1 MFQLSPPS
9 DPNYKFEI
17 FKAVLGPLIAAVV
30 FIIGLLWRDRIERR
44 QAAQEWFEQT
54 YITDGLD
61 VVADHLTT
69 LSHLTNE
76 SRRLMFGHIP
86 VQPLPYSVP
95 RKLMTFHLFDFL
107 TGVDTAQAVILASMR
122 KDHPIHLTHEE
133 SLEILSLCIGLYTY
147 AETIRGFLLETKIK
161 MKSDVYKIPKNFQFT
176 ELLTTL
182 NKTFLEETDLTSLNK
197 VLMSKFRDRIGETAK
212 ALRAEKE

>member
-9 DPNYKFEI
+9 DPHYKFEI

-54 YITDGLD
+54 YITDALD
-61 VVADHLTT
+61 VVTDHLTT

-76 SRRLMFGHIP
+76 SRRLMFAHIP

-95 RKLMTFHLFDFL
+95 RKLMTFYLLDFL
-107 TGVDTAQAVILASMR
+107 TGVDTAEAVILAAMR
-122 KDHPIHLTHEE
+122 KDHPIQLTHEE
-133 SLEILSLCIGLYTY
+133 SQEILSACIALTTY
-147 AETIRGFLLETKIK
+147 AEIIRGFLLETKIK
-161 MKSDVYKIPKNFQFT
+161 TKSDVYKIPKNSRSP
-176 ELLTTL
+176 
-182 NKTFLEETDLTSLNK
+182 NW
-197 VLMSKFRDRIGETAK
+197 
-212 ALRAEKE
+212 